1 MSGENTRQAL
11 ISAAVKSVRS
21 GGTVPSL
28 QQLARAAGLTTGA
41 VYSQFGNRALLLLE
55 VAFTEGASPVVNS
68 VERARAFSRLRSAI
82 PAGAPLD
89 PLVAAIVE
97 AANEPSAAA
106 AVAADRIRELCAGD
120 GQREGRLSIALA
132 HALLA
137 PLAVPGPTAECLL
150 QAIGHPA

>member
-1 MSGENTRQAL
+1 MSGKDTRQAL
-11 ISAAVKSVRS
+11 ISAAVKAVRS

-55 VAFTEGASPVVNS
+55 VAFTDGVSSVVNS
-68 VERARAFSRLRSAI
+68 VEQVQTFSRLQSAI
-82 PAGAPLD
+82 PAGASLD
-89 PLVAAIVE
+89 PLVVAIVE
-97 AANEPSAAA
+97 AANEPSAAS
-106 AVAADRIRELCAGD
+106 VAAARIQELFSGDR
-120 GQREGRLSIALA
+120 QREGRLSIALA

-150 QAIGHPA
+150 KAIGHPA

>member
-1 MSGENTRQAL
+1 
-11 ISAAVKSVRS
+11 
-21 GGTVPSL
+21 
-28 QQLARAAGLTTGA
+28 LTTGA

-68 VERARAFSRLRSAI
+68 VERVRAFSRLRSAM

-89 PLVAAIVE
+89 PLVVAIVE

-106 AVAADRIRELCAGD
+106 AAAARIRELCAGD

-137 PLAVPGPTAECLL
+137 PLAIPGPSAECLL
-150 QAIGHPA
+150 QAIDHPA